1 MAKVNPLSPGDLGWK
16 CSTERFSFKT
26 TDEVASLTEIIGQER
41 ALRSIEFGLGITNHN
56 YNVFVLGDSG
66 VGKETTVREL
76 LANKARTE
84 KVPDDWCYVFNF
96 DDPDAPRALNLPPG
110 SGAELTGDMDEL
122 VDALKRDIPR
132 VFESRDYEKHRDE
145 ILEGQQERTRSLFFR
160 LEQRAVEKGLILKK
174 TVSGLAVVPA
184 KNGKPMGQEE
194 FDSMPQARRKEIE
207 QELQVMQD
215 KLSDV
220 VREARA
226 IEKETK
232 DRIAALDREVVQ
244 YVVNPAVGELLDKYK
259 ELGAVTEYLYR
270 VKDDILDSIEDFK
283 SKDEMPLAIG
293 GIRLQ
298 KAEPTFERYKVNL
311 IVNNRDSEGAPVIFE
326 TNPTYSNLF
335 GRIEFRVQMGVATTD
350 FTLIKAGSAHR
361 ANGGYLVVKAMDILR
376 NIFVYDSLKRMI
388 KNREVRIEDPWEQ
401 YRIISSITLKA
412 APIPVKIK
420 LVIMGEPF
428 IYYLLHNL
436 DTEYRKL
443 FKVKADFDA
452 VMPLNDE
459 SIEKYAHF
467 VATRC
472 REDGLLPF
480 DRTGV
485 GRIIELGVRLAGD
498 REKLS
503 ARFNEITNII
513 VEASY
518 FAGVEGATHVTAAH
532 VERANDERV
541 YRNSK
546 ISDKLCDYIK
556 EDTIMIATEGRAV
569 GQVNGLAVL
578 DPGDY
583 AFGKP
588 SRVTAKVCMGD
599 SGVVNIEREVKMS
612 GRIHNKALMIFTSFL
627 GERFARKFPLT
638 LSATITF
645 EQLYEE
651 IEGDSAT
658 CTEVYALYSAL
669 TDVPLNQG
677 FAVTGSMNQAGE
689 VQPIGGV
696 NEKIEG
702 FFEICRAKGLT
713 GAQGVIIPR
722 RNVRHLMLKKE
733 VVEAVRE
740 GRFAIYPIDH
750 MDDGLEIL
758 TGMEAGVRGEDGS
771 YPEGTLNFLA
781 EKRLSE
787 LAKGLKEFRKPAAG
801 KKESSP
807 GNTELPP
814 GEGKEKG
821 KG

>member
-1 MAKVNPLSPGDLGWK
+1 MAKIKPLPPEELRWK
-16 CSTERFSFKT
+16 CASERFSFAT
-26 TDEVASLTEIIGQER
+26 TGDVASLSEIVGQDR

-56 YNVFVLGDSG
+56 YNIFILGESG
-66 VGKETTVREL
+66 VGKETTVKDLVEK
-76 LANKARTE
+76 KAKAE
-84 KVPDDWCYVFNF
+84 PVPDDWCYVFNF
-96 DDPDAPRALNLPPG
+96 NDPDSPMALNLPPG
-110 SGAELTGDMDEL
+110 SGSEFAVDMDEL
-122 VDALKRDIPR
+122 VDSLKRDIPK
-132 VFESRDYEKHRDE
+132 VFESKDYEKHRDE
-145 ILEGQQERTRSLFFR
+145 ILEGQQERTRNLFLR
-160 LEQRAVEKGLILKK
+160 LEQKAVEKGLILKK

-194 FDSMPQARRKEIE
+194 FDSMPAARRAEIE
-207 QELQVMQD
+207 QSLQVMQD
-215 KLSDV
+215 RLSDV

-232 DRIAALDREVVQ
+232 DRITALDREVVQ
-244 YVVNPAVGELLDKYK
+244 YVVNPAVGELLEKYK
-259 ELGAVTEYLYR
+259 EFKGVIEYLYK
-270 VKDDILDSIEDFK
+270 VKDNILDSIEDFRP
-283 SKDEMPLAIG
+283 KDDMPLNIG

-298 KAEPTFERYKVNL
+298 KPEPTFERYKVNL
-311 IVNNRDSEGAPVIFE
+311 IVNNKDLEGAPVIFE
-326 TNPTYSNLF
+326 PNPTYSNLF
-335 GRIEFRVQMGVATTD
+335 GRIEFRVQLGVATTD
-350 FTLIKAGSAHR
+350 FTMIKAGSVHK
-361 ANGGYLVVKAMDILR
+361 ANGGYLVVNAMDILR

-412 APIPVKIK
+412 EPIPVSIK
-420 LVIMGEPF
+420 LIIMGEPF

-452 VMPLNDE
+452 VMPRNE
-459 SIEKYAHF
+459 ANIEKYAHF

-472 REDGLLPF
+472 REEGLLPF
-480 DRTGV
+480 DKTGV
-485 GRIIELGVRLAGD
+485 SSIVELGVRLAGD
-498 REKLS
+498 KDKLS
-503 ARFNEITNII
+503 ARFNEITNMI

-518 FAGVEGATHVTAAH
+518 WAGAEGSQTVTAAH
-532 VERANDERV
+532 VEKADSERV

-546 ISDKLCDYIK
+546 ISDKLRDYIQ
-556 EDTIMIATEGRAV
+556 EDTILIATEGSAV

-588 SRVTAKVCMGD
+588 SRVSAKVFMGD

-658 CTEVYALYSAL
+658 CTELYALYSAL
-669 TDVPLNQG
+669 TGVPLDQG

-702 FFEICRAKGLT
+702 FYEICKAKGLT
-713 GAQGVIIPR
+713 GSQGVIIPR
-722 RNVRHLMLKKE
+722 RNVRNLMLKKE
-733 VVEAVRE
+733 VIEAVRDKK
-740 GRFAIYPIDH
+740 FAIYPIER

-758 TGMEAGVRGEDGS
+758 TGMSAGERGADGNF
-771 YPEGTLNFLA
+771 PEGTLNYLA

-787 LAKGLKEFRKPAAG
+787 LARGLKEFGKPPAEQ
-801 KKESSP
+801 KKSAS
-807 GNTELPP
+807 GNNALPA
-814 GEGKEKG
+814 GEGGEKK

>member
-1 MAKVNPLSPGDLGWK
+1 M
-16 CSTERFSFKT
+16 
-26 TDEVASLTEIIGQER
+26 QE
-41 ALRSIEFGLGITNHN
+41 
-56 YNVFVLGDSG
+56 
-66 VGKETTVREL
+66 
-76 LANKARTE
+76 
-84 KVPDDWCYVFNF
+84 
-96 DDPDAPRALNLPPG
+96 
-110 SGAELTGDMDEL
+110 
-122 VDALKRDIPR
+122 
-132 VFESRDYEKHRDE
+132 
-145 ILEGQQERTRSLFFR
+145 
-160 LEQRAVEKGLILKK
+160 
-174 TVSGLAVVPA
+174 
-184 KNGKPMGQEE
+184 
-194 FDSMPQARRKEIE
+194 
-207 QELQVMQD
+207 

-232 DRIAALDREVVQ
+232 DRITALDREVVQ

-259 ELGAVTEYLYR
+259 EFKSVLEYLER
-270 VKDDILDSIEDFK
+270 VKDNIFDSIDDFRPKED
-283 SKDEMPLAIG
+283 MPLSIG

-298 KAEPTFERYKVNL
+298 RPEPTFERFKVNL
-311 IVNNRDSEGAPVIFE
+311 IVSNKDAKGAPVIFE

-335 GRIEFRVQMGVATTD
+335 GRIEFRVQLGVATTD
-350 FTLIKAGSAHR
+350 FTMIKAGSAHK
-361 ANGGYLVVKAMDILR
+361 ANGGYLVVNAMDILR
-376 NIFVYDSLKRMI
+376 NIFVYESLKRMI

-412 APIPVKIK
+412 APIPVNIK
-420 LVIMGEPF
+420 LIIMGEPF
-428 IYYLLHNL
+428 IYYLLHNM

-452 VMPLNDE
+452 VMPRSDE
-459 SIEKYAHF
+459 NIEKYAHF
-467 VATRC
+467 IATRC
-472 REDGLLPF
+472 REERLVPF
-480 DRTGV
+480 DRSGV
-485 GRIIELGVRLAGD
+485 SRTIELGVRLSGD
-498 REKLS
+498 KEKLS

-518 FAGVEGATHVTAAH
+518 WASVEGSKAVTAAH
-532 VERANDERV
+532 VERADAERV

-546 ISDKLCDYIK
+546 ISDKLRDYIK
-556 EDTIMIATEGRAV
+556 DDTILIATEGSAV

-588 SRVTAKVCMGD
+588 SRVSAKVFMGD

-658 CTEVYALYSAL
+658 CTELYALYSAL
-669 TDVPLNQG
+669 TGVPLDQG

-702 FFEICRAKGLT
+702 FFEICKAKGLT
-713 GAQGVIIPR
+713 GSQGVIIPR
-722 RNVRHLMLKKE
+722 RNVRNLMLKKE
-733 VVEAVRE
+733 VIEAVR
-740 GRFAIYPIDH
+740 GGKFAIYPIER
-750 MDDGLEIL
+750 MDEGLEIL
-758 TGMEAGVRGEDGS
+758 TGMVAGERGADGNF
-771 YPEGTLNFLA
+771 PEGTINFLA

-787 LAKGLKEFRKPAAG
+787 LARGLKEFGKPAAEQ
-801 KKESSP
+801 KKGDS
-807 GNTELPP
+807 NNALPS
-814 GEGKEKG
+814 GEDGEKR